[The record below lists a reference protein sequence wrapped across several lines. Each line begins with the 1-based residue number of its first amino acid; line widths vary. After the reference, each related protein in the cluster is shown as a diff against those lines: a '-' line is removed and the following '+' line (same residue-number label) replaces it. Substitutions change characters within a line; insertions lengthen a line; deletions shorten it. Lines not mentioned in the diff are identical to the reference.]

1 MNDKEKLAT
10 GRKLPAIV
18 AGTTSLAV
26 LTAFGV
32 QAQEQGGALATFG
45 LSFGGEYEFNDP
57 GENESSFTTGFSF
70 DLSSVTRT
78 QSFGLSTDARLV
90 FDEYG
95 FEFENPGL
103 DLDYAWANRST
114 AFDVGLS
121 YSIRD
126 VDGERE
132 VIDPVTGIV
141 SNLIDDDGTLE
152 TVRVNAGLE
161 TGRDAPFGTDT
172 RFSFTDRTYSD
183 TSDPD
188 LSDLESWQIGTT
200 LRFDVDPRISLRSS
214 VSYRETQEDDAE
226 QTESRTT
233 RFGVGGTFLIDPLW
247 TASFDLGYSR
257 FETEEEDI
265 FGNRFLTEEDGVG
278 ASLSVTRQF
287 RDGTLG
293 LALAREVSDIGAEDS
308 LRIFRNRALANGGEL
323 SWSLGLVSFPSGD
336 TRPVASASY
345 AMPTPRG
352 SFSVSLD
359 QATAVN
365 SDDDTVIST
374 SITLDYD
381 QAINRSSGWSLN
393 GSLSSVDVL
402 GDDADDQSRAELG
415 VAYNHA
421 LTRDWNLSTALSH
434 RITYEGDEEDS
445 SASILSV
452 SLERSFSLRP

>member
-1 MNDKEKLAT
+1 MNDKEKQAT

-18 AGTTSLAV
+18 ASTASLAV

-57 GENESSFTTGFSF
+57 DEDESSFTTGLSF

-78 QSFGLSTDARLV
+78 QRFGLSTDARLV
-90 FDEYG
+90 FDEDG
-95 FEFENPGL
+95 FDFENPGL
-103 DLDYAWANRST
+103 DLDYARANRST

-121 YSIRD
+121 YSVRD
-126 VDGERE
+126 VEGEFE

-141 SNLIDDDGTLE
+141 TDLIDDDGTLE
-152 TVRVNAGLE
+152 SVRLNVGLE

-200 LRFDVDPRISLRSS
+200 LRFDVDPRISLRTSA
-214 VSYRETQEDDAE
+214 SYRETQEDDAA

-233 RFGVGGTFLIDPLW
+233 RFGIGGTFLIDPLW
-247 TASFDLGYSR
+247 TASLDLGYSR
-257 FETEEEDI
+257 FETEEDVL
-265 FGNRFLTEEDGVG
+265 GTRVLTEEDGVG

-308 LRIFRNRALANGGEL
+308 LRVFRNRALANGGEL
-323 SWSLGLVSFPSGD
+323 AWSLGVVSFPSGD
-336 TRPVASASY
+336 TAPIASASY

-359 QATAVN
+359 QTTAVN
-365 SDDDTVIST
+365 NDDESVVST
-374 SITLDYD
+374 SVALDYD
-381 QAINRSSGWSLN
+381 QAINAVSSWSLN
-393 GSLSSVDVL
+393 GSLSSVNVV
-402 GDDADDQSRAELG
+402 GDDTEDQSRAEVG
-415 VAYNHA
+415 VAYNHD
-421 LTRDWNLSTALSH
+421 LTRDWALSASLRH
-434 RITYEGDEEDS
+434 RITYENGEKDDR
-445 SASILSV
+445 ASILSL
-452 SLERSFSLRP
+452 SLGRSFSFRP